1 MRVFFIISLVR
12 CLVVLILARNYLHLT
27 SAVDPVSL
35 RTKVVAFIKLE
46 KYNDALDEITQSS
59 FSDSIHLLFEK
70 AYCLYRLNRL
80 SEALDVVDTIYSNH
94 NIENSPLNIHLS
106 QLKAQLYY
114 RQESFVNALDIYSN
128 NLENVE
134 TNSIACEV
142 ANILCSVNSDHQI
155 TLNTESYDTLFNV
168 ACVSIAKEDFANALK
183 LLNSSIE
190 LCKSSM
196 TEEGYDEG
204 SIESELAFIIAQ
216 KGIVL
221 QTIGDIEGCITAYGL
236 VKSFESTNQS
246 VISIIDYNLALLNG
260 NSKKLAGLSNVLLSD
275 SNNSKLNSYQSNL
288 IRLNNLLLSNDSAKT
303 SKLAEKL
310 AALGDIGIL
319 QSRAIHLE
327 AGLNLK
333 SKKESQIL
341 SEIQKLSL
349 TYPDSI
355 VIQLLLVQTHLQKGN
370 WNAAESILIKVLSNP
385 SNESYKSGLISLLAW
400 IYEKTNTPALALKIL
415 ESQDSTSKTDLF
427 HLATLKLKMGQTHNA
442 AEDFENLV
450 QHDPSDLKAIA
461 GYILSIADSDPK
473 KAEEYLEHLTSDIVR
488 APCADVDL
496 ETFGKANQQQDKDA
510 LKKVLPKRKRRKVKK
525 LPKDYDPQRIPDPQ
539 RWLPKTQRKEFQND
553 KKATGF
559 GYQGVALEGGGM
571 GSTGSARIA
580 GVTRA
585 AVDAP
590 AKHAEAASIITP
602 GPTPVVSGKPVPIN
616 ANVPKAALKKR
627 RKGKK

>member
-1 MRVFFIISLVR
+1 MRSLVR

-106 QLKAQLYY
+106 QLKAQL
-114 RQESFVNALDIYSN
+114 
-128 NLENVE
+128 LENVE

-236 VKSFESTNQS
+236 VKSF
-246 VISIIDYNLALLNG
+246 D
-260 NSKKLAGLSNVLLSD
+260 
-275 SNNSKLNSYQSNL
+275 
-288 IRLNNLLLSNDSAKT
+288 NDSAKT

-310 AALGDIGIL
+310 ASLGDIGIL

-341 SEIQKLSL
+341 SEIQKLSV

-400 IYEKTNTPALALKIL
+400 IYEKTDTPALALKIL

-427 HLATLKLKMGQTHNA
+427 HLATLKLKMGQSHNA

-450 QHDPSDLKAIA
+450 QQDPSDLKAIA

-525 LPKDYDPQRIPDPQ
+525 LPKDYDPERIPDPQ

-585 AVDAP
+585 AVNAP

-602 GPTPVVSGKPVPIN
+602 EPTPVVSGKPVPIN